1 MDAFVYPAEPV
12 IEQQIA
18 DFGANRWQVI
28 PVLEVLKA
36 KAKEADL
43 WNMFMPPSSGQV
55 HVDDSFKFEGV
66 QLTNLEYA
74 PIAEML
80 GRMPYSSEVFNCS
93 FPDSGNM
100 EVLHRYGTLAQKERW
115 LRPLMNGE
123 IRSAF
128 LMTEPAVASSD
139 ATNIQTRI
147 ERDGD
152 HYVINGRKWWS
163 SGVGDPRCKV
173 AIVMGKTD
181 PDAPTYSQQSQLL
194 VPMDTPGVKPL
205 RPLPVYGFD
214 HAPHGHFEVL
224 LEDVRVSIEDSLLLG
239 EGRGFEIAQGRLG
252 PGRIHHC
259 MRSIGAAE
267 VGLEKLVTR
276 LMSRKAFG
284 KYISEYSVWE
294 ERIARAR
301 IDIEMTRLLCL
312 KAADMKD
319 RAGNKSARLEIAM
332 IKIQAPHMALKVLDD
347 AIQAH
352 EIGRAHV

>member
-1 MDAFVYPAEPV
+1 MHDWPTARQARITTMDFEYSARQKQLIEQISNFMDAFVYPAEPV

-128 LMTEPAVASSD
+128 LMTKPAVASSD
-139 ATNIQTRI
+139 ASNIQTRI
-147 ERDGD
+147 EPAGD
-152 HYVINGRKWWS
+152 HCVITVPKWS
-163 SGVGDPRCKV
+163 SAGLG
-173 AIVMGKTD
+173 G
-181 PDAPTYSQQSQLL
+181 S
-194 VPMDTPGVKPL
+194 PL
-205 RPLPVYGFD
+205 
-214 HAPHGHFEVL
+214 
-224 LEDVRVSIEDSLLLG
+224 
-239 EGRGFEIAQGRLG
+239 Q
-252 PGRIHHC
+252 
-259 MRSIGAAE
+259 
-267 VGLEKLVTR
+267 
-276 LMSRKAFG
+276 
-284 KYISEYSVWE
+284 
-294 ERIARAR
+294 ARASQER
-301 IDIEMTRLLCL
+301 PRTR
-312 KAADMKD
+312 
-319 RAGNKSARLEIAM
+319 R
-332 IKIQAPHMALKVLDD
+332 P
-347 AIQAH
+347 
-352 EIGRAHV
+352 